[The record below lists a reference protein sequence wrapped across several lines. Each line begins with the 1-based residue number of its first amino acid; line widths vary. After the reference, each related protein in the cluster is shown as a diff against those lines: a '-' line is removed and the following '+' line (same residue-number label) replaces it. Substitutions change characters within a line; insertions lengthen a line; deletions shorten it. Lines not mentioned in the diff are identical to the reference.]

1 MKGSATCVWCLNMYN
16 NKNSR
21 PVTGCVECDKKFC
34 YNSQGGRNCFK
45 MHQQYGV
52 PPKLEPAKHLKKLD
66 PSKREYWMRV
76 KGKDVTGQNKHTNAQ
91 KMAHIAKK
99 RKEPPLESPGSE
111 SE

>member
-1 MKGSATCVWCLNMYN
+1 
-16 NKNSR
+16 
-21 PVTGCVECDKKFC
+21 
-34 YNSQGGRNCFK
+34 
-45 MHQQYGV
+45 
-52 PPKLEPAKHLKKLD
+52 
-66 PSKREYWMRV
+66 MRV